1 MDIIIEDDT
10 EDLFRPMNVVD
21 NSRIVTSDLDSNGRP
36 IVRFENTS
44 GITYHTRPDDSVVSN
59 YTTTGINYIMSVD
72 PIDSNVFT
80 DLVPPAPV
88 ISREESE
95 RMRQTLDDMLHSE
108 DSEVAQVEALN
119 PFADFE
125 EQPINLSTNGLR
137 QIQVYEVS
145 NYGLELEE
153 NEYNT
158 QQKMLDNEWLYS
170 KVQEGWLA
178 LETYTQ
184 IQIIKDC
191 CESTYP
197 GNWDLQLRLSKF
209 DMRGHF
215 DNPNY
220 NRASRDIQPYGC
232 YFGVEGDTIQWY
244 WDNYDWSRIEDA
256 DSPTVTRPI
265 PIIKFISQIDIIIKF
280 PEVTV
285 SNDRGMS
292 MVLTNLYY
300 KFKLVGRGNQYADKI
315 CFRGGLDNML
325 ELVSNNCGDSTIFKP
340 YDEVNGIEYSIKPL
354 KFNGRGL
361 EGMRTSPTSRE
372 VAAQY
377 AFSHMRARDSIYSYM
392 TFNGCCL
399 GSGEI
404 SQTISLLGSDLGI
417 DMYTFQMLLF
427 QLEAYTVWES
437 LEGGPYVRISNVLGT
452 DVGTERCDAYDYSER
467 YYTELMIKRRSTNTP
482 KRLNW
487 NISPDG
493 VVTIQDDDLLQDFCR
508 IFDTVSEYDYLNTLY
523 NRIPVKK
530 LLYFRDAQG
539 LYHKV
544 SASQQYSM
552 PASERFR
559 SLGGEDT
566 AASYPLL
573 FRGENQ
579 YFEVLEDTQVSEENI
594 NRQVFY
600 INDNVVKYIKDK
612 LEYAANKQKI
622 ETDIA
627 SRAYAVAHQ
636 PRNF

>member
-10 EDLFRPMNVVD
+10 EDLFRPVNIEEPVRVD
-21 NSRIVTSDLDSNGRP
+21 TGDFDNNGRP
-36 IVRFENTS
+36 IFRYENRS
-44 GITYHTRPDDSVVSN
+44 GIE
-59 YTTTGINYIMSVD
+59 YTTSTGTGVFISGNSYAVGYD
-72 PIDSNVFT
+72 PYSPDSTTAVFT
-80 DLVPPAPV
+80 DLVSPAPTV
-88 ISREESE
+88 SPEESE

-108 DSEVAQVEALN
+108 DNEVAQVEAMN

-125 EQPINLSTNGLR
+125 EQPVNLSTNGLR

-265 PIIKFISQIDIIIKF
+265 PSIKFISQIDIIIKF
-280 PEVTV
+280 PQVTV

-300 KFKLVGRGNQYADKI
+300 KFKLVGRGSAYSDRI

-325 ELVSNNCGDSTIFKP
+325 ELVSNNCGDSTVFRP

-354 KFNGRGL
+354 KFNGKGL

-377 AFSHMRARDSIYSYM
+377 AFSHMRARGTISSYM

-437 LEGGPYVRISNVLGT
+437 LEGGPYVRIANVLGAS
-452 DVGTERCDAYDYSER
+452 VGTEICDGYDYVER
-467 YYTELMIKRRSTNTP
+467 YYKALMIKRRSTNVP

-508 IFDTVSEYDYLNTLY
+508 IFDTVGEYDYLNTLH
-523 NRIPVKK
+523 NRIPVRG
-530 LLYFRDAQG
+530 LLYFKDAQG

-552 PASERFR
+552 PASERFE

-566 AASYPLL
+566 AATYPLL

-600 INDNVVKYIKDK
+600 INNNVVKYIKDK